1 MHDQS
6 ELFDF
11 PLNLIPSG
19 IDVTPAVFPD
29 PCGTFPVV
37 FSVSNGLAATEG
49 TAEAPS
55 EAEKPKRGDSKRRT
69 NGRRANAESNEL
81 IGGHKKP
88 MVAQRIT
95 KQFTQMLASAGTLV
109 HQTNA
114 DALLILL
121 DGPTEWQKLRQSI
134 PDSVTKVIVAADVP
148 DDLVGAAEEG
158 LIALPLNK
166 EKSPLLERLQQALL
180 EAVADGVLKS
190 NCDVIAVYSGFEFQ
204 KIDSISL
211 IRLDDR
217 MRRLTSRDLQRLE
230 SSVPLKSLKTVI
242 DLATQIGREGREGK
256 KVGTLFVV
264 GDTRKVL
271 NHCKDSGL
279 DPLRGYSRKMRNLF
293 DPKLRED
300 IKEIA
305 QLDGAF
311 VVSADGIV
319 EKSRQILEVAHA
331 DLQLSKGL
339 GSRHWAAAAIS
350 QLTKAVGIVVSQ
362 STGTVRLFQN
372 GDLVLRIEPMDHAVK
387 WQEFNYDPPPP
398 DTED

>member
-1 MHDQS
+1 
-6 ELFDF
+6 
-11 PLNLIPSG
+11 
-19 IDVTPAVFPD
+19 
-29 PCGTFPVV
+29 
-37 FSVSNGLAATEG
+37 
-49 TAEAPS
+49 
-55 EAEKPKRGDSKRRT
+55 
-69 NGRRANAESNEL
+69 
-81 IGGHKKP
+81 
-88 MVAQRIT
+88 MVAQRHT
-95 KQFTQMLASAGTLV
+95 KQFTLMLASAGALV
-109 HQTNA
+109 HDTNA
-114 DALLILL
+114 DALLVLL
-121 DGPTEWQKLRQSI
+121 DGATDWQKLRQAV
-134 PDSVTKVIVAADVP
+134 PDSVKKIIVAADLEE
-148 DDLVGAAEEG
+148 DLVGAAQEG
-158 LIALPLNK
+158 LIALTLHK
-166 EKSPLLERLQQALL
+166 EKSPLLERLQHALL
-180 EAVADGVLKS
+180 EAVADGVLNS

-217 MRRLTSRDLQRLE
+217 MRRLTSRDLQLLE

-264 GDTRKVL
+264 GDTRRVL
-271 NHCKDSGL
+271 QHCKDSGF

-293 DPKLRED
+293 DPKVRED

-305 QLDGAF
+305 QMDGAF
-311 VVSADGIV
+311 VVSPEGVV

-331 DLQLSKGL
+331 DLTLSKGL

-362 STGTVRLFQN
+362 SSGTVRLFQN

-398 DTED
+398 DAVN

>member
-1 MHDQS
+1 MQ
-6 ELFDF
+6 
-11 PLNLIPSG
+11 
-19 IDVTPAVFPD
+19 
-29 PCGTFPVV
+29 
-37 FSVSNGLAATEG
+37 
-49 TAEAPS
+49 
-55 EAEKPKRGDSKRRT
+55 K
-69 NGRRANAESNEL
+69 
-81 IGGHKKP
+81 
-88 MVAQRIT
+88 MVAQRHT
-95 KQFTQMLASAGTLV
+95 KQFTLMLASAGALV
-109 HQTNA
+109 HDTNA
-114 DALLILL
+114 DALLVLL
-121 DGPTEWQKLRQSI
+121 DGATDWQKLRQAV
-134 PDSVTKVIVAADVP
+134 PESVKKIIVAADLEE
-148 DDLVGAAEEG
+148 DLVGAAQEG
-158 LIALPLNK
+158 LIALTLHK
-166 EKSPLLERLQQALL
+166 EKSPLLERLQHALL
-180 EAVADGVLKS
+180 EAVADGVLNS

-217 MRRLTSRDLQRLE
+217 MRRLTSRDLQLLE

-264 GDTRKVL
+264 GDTRRVL
-271 NHCKDSGL
+271 NHCKDSGF

-293 DPKLRED
+293 DPKVRED

-305 QLDGAF
+305 QMDGAF
-311 VVSADGIV
+311 VVSPEGVV

-331 DLQLSKGL
+331 DLTLSKGL

-362 STGTVRLFQN
+362 SSGTVRLFQN

-398 DTED
+398 DADA